1 MRNFLVRFLYILTKM
16 FTFFLPKN
24 MIELITY
31 LYRGGG
37 NPFSWSGIGHH
48 KYMKQEKKRMK
59 DKKRL
64 GVMAQLVMLCAIPM
78 VIMVLV
84 ITFYAINKMRAMV
97 QDTTM
102 EGLESL
108 CQGVY
113 AAYEAVDPGDY
124 WLNGEMLYKG
134 KYCVSEKEDVI
145 DRFVE
150 GSTADVTIFY
160 GDTRRATSL
169 RDKSTGERI
178 LGTKASDVVIS
189 TVLNGGKT
197 YETSDVEI
205 NGEQYYAFY
214 MPVFDSSGR
223 CIGMVFAGKPATEAN
238 AEINKSILMILGMAV
253 LILIVAQIVCI
264 RIARALARVI
274 VQSEKILIAL
284 ADGNLNMQVSER
296 MLKRKDELGVM
307 GRAVQSLLDKLQE
320 IIGGIKQNTDTL
332 MQKGDSLESM
342 ASQSSTTADEISTA
356 VEDISKGAVSMA
368 EDIEAATL
376 QVNNMG
382 ILIEKIVESV
392 QELDNLSGQMHQADT
407 ESSKIIQELSESND
421 KTTEAIKKIEVS
433 VHTTNESVTRIQ
445 EAVNLI
451 ASIASETS
459 LLALNA
465 SIEAARAGEAGR
477 GFSVVATQI
486 SKLSEDSAQS
496 TKTIEEIIHQLTLD
510 SEASVKVM
518 KEVNEI
524 IAEQQRKLDQT
535 KEKFGDVSYGIENSM
550 KESRLIHG
558 QAEECDSERGRVVDV
573 IQSLSA
579 VSEENAASTEETTA
593 SMQELNATI
602 NLLAEAAK
610 ELKDMAES
618 LESEVAFFKL

>member
-1 MRNFLVRFLYILTKM
+1 
-16 FTFFLPKN
+16 
-24 MIELITY
+24 
-31 LYRGGG
+31 
-37 NPFSWSGIGHH
+37 
-48 KYMKQEKKRMK
+48 MK

-78 VIMVLV
+78 IIMVLV
-84 ITFYAINKMRAMV
+84 VTVYAIGKMRSMV

-102 EGLESL
+102 EGLENL
-108 CQGVY
+108 CQSIY
-113 AAYEAVDPGDY
+113 AAYEAIDSGDY
-124 WLNGEMLYKG
+124 RLEGDMLYKG
-134 KYCVSEKEDVI
+134 DYCVTEHEEVI
-145 DRFVE
+145 DNFVK
-150 GSTADVTIFY
+150 GSNADVTIFY

-169 RDKSTGERI
+169 WDKSTGERI
-178 LGTKASDVVIS
+178 LGTKASDAVIS
-189 TVLNGGKT
+189 TVIKEGKT
-197 YETSDVEI
+197 YETSDVII

-214 MPVFDSSGR
+214 MPVFDSSGK
-223 CIGMVFAGKPATEAN
+223 CVGMVFAGQPATEAT
-238 AEINKSILMILGMAV
+238 AQINQSTMMILGIAV

-264 RIARALARVI
+264 RIARALAKVI
-274 VQSEKILIAL
+274 VQSEEILISL
-284 ADGNLNMQVSER
+284 ADGNLNLQVSER
-296 MLKRKDELGVM
+296 VLKRKDELGVM

-320 IIGGIKQNTDTL
+320 IIGGIKQNTNTL
-332 MQKGDSLESM
+332 MEKGDTLESM
-342 ASQSSTTADEISTA
+342 ASQTSTTADEIGIA

-376 QVNNMG
+376 QINNMG
-382 ILIEKIVESV
+382 ILIEKIVDSV
-392 QELDNLSGQMHQADT
+392 QELDHLSEQMHLADT
-407 ESSKIIQELSESND
+407 ESTKIIHELSESND
-421 KTTEAIKKIEVS
+421 KTTEAIKKIEMS

-445 EAVNLI
+445 EAVDLI

-486 SKLSEDSAQS
+486 SKLSEDSEQS
-496 TKTIEEIIHQLTLD
+496 TKTIEEIIRQLTLD

-524 IAEQQRKLDQT
+524 IAQQQRKLDQT
-535 KEKFGDVSYGIENSM
+535 KEKFHDVSSGIDSSM
-550 KESRLIHG
+550 EESRLIHN
-558 QAEECDSERGRVVDV
+558 QAGECDSERGKVVDV

-579 VSEENAASTEETTA
+579 VSQENAASTQQTTA

-610 ELKDMAES
+610 ELKEMSENLEAEVS
-618 LESEVAFFKL
+618 FFKL

>member
-1 MRNFLVRFLYILTKM
+1 MTKM

-37 NPFSWSGIGHH
+37 KILFSWSGIGHH

-84 ITFYAINKMRAMV
+84 VTFYAINKMRAMV

-102 EGLESL
+102 EGLENL
-108 CQGVY
+108 CQSVY
-113 AAYEAVDPGDY
+113 AAYDAVDPGDY
-124 WLNGEMLYKG
+124 WLNGDSLYKG
-134 KYCVSEKEDVI
+134 KYCVSEHEEVI
-145 DRFVE
+145 DQFVE
-150 GSTADVTIFY
+150 GSKADVTIFY

-189 TVLNGGKT
+189 TVINGGKT

-223 CIGMVFAGKPATEAN
+223 CVGMVFAGQPATEAT

-274 VQSEKILIAL
+274 VQSEEILIAL

>member
-1 MRNFLVRFLYILTKM
+1 
-16 FTFFLPKN
+16 
-24 MIELITY
+24 
-31 LYRGGG
+31 
-37 NPFSWSGIGHH
+37 
-48 KYMKQEKKRMK
+48 MK

-78 VIMVLV
+78 VIMVV
-84 ITFYAINKMRAMV
+84 VVTFYAIGKMRNMV

-102 EGLESL
+102 EGLENL
-108 CQGVY
+108 CRSVY
-113 AAYEAVDPGDY
+113 AAYDAIDPGAY
-124 WLNGEMLYKG
+124 RLEGETLYKG
-134 KYCVSEKEDVI
+134 EYCVSENEDVI
-145 DRFVE
+145 DSFVE
-150 GSTADVTIFY
+150 GSNADVTIFY

-178 LGTKASDVVIS
+178 LGTKASDAVIS

-197 YETSDVEI
+197 YETSDVTI

-214 MPVFDSSGR
+214 MPVMDSSGK
-223 CIGMVFAGKPATEAN
+223 CVGMVFAGQPATAAT
-238 AEINKSILMILGMAV
+238 AEINKSTLMILGIAV
-253 LILIVAQIVCI
+253 LILFVAQIVCI
-264 RIARALARVI
+264 RIARALAKVI
-274 VQSEKILIAL
+274 VQSEEILIAL
-284 ADGNLNMQVSER
+284 SDGNLNMHVSEK

-307 GRAVQSLLDKLQE
+307 GRAVQSLLDKLQK
-320 IIGGIKQNTDTL
+320 IIGDIKQSTNTL
-332 MQKGDSLESM
+332 MQKGDALEAM

-356 VEDISKGAVSMA
+356 VEDVSKGAVSMA

-376 QVNNMG
+376 QVHNMG
-382 ILIEKIVESV
+382 VLIEKIVDSV
-392 QELDNLSGQMHQADT
+392 QELDSLSDQMHVADT
-407 ESSKIIQELSESND
+407 ESTRIINELSESND
-421 KTTEAIKKIEVS
+421 KTIEAIKKIEVS

-496 TKTIEEIIHQLTLD
+496 TKTIEDIIHQLTLD
-510 SEASVKVM
+510 SETSVKIM
-518 KEVNEI
+518 KEVDEI

-535 KEKFGDVSYGIENSM
+535 KEKFGDVSSGIENSM
-550 KESRLIHG
+550 KESNLIHG
-558 QAEECDSERGRVVDV
+558 QAGECDTERGRVVDV

-579 VSEENAASTEETTA
+579 VSQENAASTEETTA

-602 NLLAEAAK
+602 NLLADAAK
-610 ELKDMAES
+610 ELKEMAEN
-618 LESEVAFFKL
+618 LEEEVSFFKL